1 MVMDAHMIEG
11 TNVRS
16 LGSDGTVLT
25 RHRPLTADQFLVD
38 EKSDIVLCGGVDTL
52 SFKRKER

>member
-52 SFKRKER
+52 SF